1 MNIFIPQKV
10 KFILDTLISN
20 GFDAYI
26 VGGCVRDSILN
37 KIPNDYDVT
46 TNAFPDDIMRLFDKI
61 IPTGISH
68 GTVTVLIDKEP
79 FEVTTFRTE
88 SDYLDNRHPSKV
100 FFVKDVKE
108 DLSRRDFT
116 INSMAYNTKYG
127 LVDPFNGVKDLNLK
141 IIRCVGDSS
150 LRFKEDALRM
160 LRAIRFSS
168 QLDFQIDNN
177 TLSAISENK
186 DLLKNISAER
196 IRDELIKMLLS
207 DKAFIAINHM
217 INTKTLK
224 VILPELYE
232 ILLTNKSLNN
242 IDLLPNKLYIRLC
255 YLMVPLKNF
264 KLCKGLLKHL
274 RFDNNTINLTMKFYD
289 AIFKNFNL
297 QDRVSIK
304 NLIYNISKNNIFD
317 FLSLLKI
324 IYINDFDH
332 IKLIENAQLQVEDI
346 ISNKEPLSIKDL
358 KINGNDLKELGIKD
372 GRIIGSILNF
382 LLENVLRNPEINTKN
397 HLLKLSNQYINK
409 SPVS

>member
-255 YLMVPLKNF
+255 YLMIPLKNF

-289 AIFKNFNL
+289 AILKNFNL

>member
-358 KINGNDLKELGIKD
+358 KINGNDLKGLGIKD

>member
-346 ISNKEPLSIKDL
+346 ISNNEPLSIKDL
-358 KINGNDLKELGIKD
+358 KINGNDLKGLGIKD

>member
-289 AIFKNFNL
+289 AILKNFNL

-332 IKLIENAQLQVEDI
+332 IKLIEKAQLQVEDI

>member
-255 YLMVPLKNF
+255 YLMIPLENF

>member
-26 VGGCVRDSILN
+26 VGGCVRDSMLN
-37 KIPNDYDVT
+37 KIPNDYDIT
-46 TNAFPDDIMRLFDKI
+46 TNAFPDDIMRLFDKT

-116 INSMAYNTKYG
+116 INSMAYNTKCG

-255 YLMVPLKNF
+255 YLMISLKNF
-264 KLCKGLLKHL
+264 KLCEGLLKHL

-289 AIFKNFNL
+289 AILKNFNL

-382 LLENVLRNPEINTKN
+382 LLENALRNPEINTKD

>member
-127 LVDPFNGVKDLNLK
+127 LVDPFNGVK
-141 IIRCVGDSS
+141 
-150 LRFKEDALRM
+150 
-160 LRAIRFSS
+160 
-168 QLDFQIDNN
+168 
-177 TLSAISENK
+177 T
-186 DLLKNISAER
+186 
-196 IRDELIKMLLS
+196 
-207 DKAFIAINHM
+207 
-217 INTKTLK
+217 
-224 VILPELYE
+224 
-232 ILLTNKSLNN
+232 
-242 IDLLPNKLYIRLC
+242 
-255 YLMVPLKNF
+255 
-264 KLCKGLLKHL
+264 
-274 RFDNNTINLTMKFYD
+274 
-289 AIFKNFNL
+289 
-297 QDRVSIK
+297 
-304 NLIYNISKNNIFD
+304 
-317 FLSLLKI
+317 
-324 IYINDFDH
+324 
-332 IKLIENAQLQVEDI
+332 
-346 ISNKEPLSIKDL
+346 
-358 KINGNDLKELGIKD
+358 
-372 GRIIGSILNF
+372 
-382 LLENVLRNPEINTKN
+382 
-397 HLLKLSNQYINK
+397 
-409 SPVS
+409 